1 MVVVLRTETT
11 KNKILERAK
20 NLRESSYKEVGI
32 VPDLTVQQRREEQ
45 QLSEEADRRNR
56 EELTT
61 EDQTK
66 NLKWLVVGPR
76 GAKKI
81 TKGVPRNSQP
91 ATRGTGWRG
100 RGRGGRA
107 RGGTGANSLPLGRQ
121 PARIETT
128 LLLPPTQLLPSTA
141 QRERLESNSNKRKDR
156 SEGTEEDEEEMEES
170 TSPARKK

>member
-56 EELTT
+56 KELTA

-66 NLKWLVVGPR
+66 
-76 GAKKI
+76 
-81 TKGVPRNSQP
+81 T
-91 ATRGTGWRG
+91 
-100 RGRGGRA
+100 
-107 RGGTGANSLPLGRQ
+107 
-121 PARIETT
+121 
-128 LLLPPTQLLPSTA
+128 
-141 QRERLESNSNKRKDR
+141 
-156 SEGTEEDEEEMEES
+156 
-170 TSPARKK
+170 